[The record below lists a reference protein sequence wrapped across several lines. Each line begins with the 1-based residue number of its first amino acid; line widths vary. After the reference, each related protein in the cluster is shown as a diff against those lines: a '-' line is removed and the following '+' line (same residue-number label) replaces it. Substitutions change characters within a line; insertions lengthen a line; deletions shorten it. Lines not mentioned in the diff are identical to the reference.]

1 MLNVEGKTS
10 ERRRASKKKGIE
22 EKGHRRKGIEHNVQK
37 ITKTTTHKKIDETN
51 LEHRE
56 DTEKPGYK

>member
-1 MLNVEGKTS
+1 MKKGH
-10 ERRRASKKKGIE
+10 RRKGIE

-37 ITKTTTHKKIDETN
+37 ITKTTTHRNKIDETN

-56 DTEKPGYK
+56 DTEKPGYT